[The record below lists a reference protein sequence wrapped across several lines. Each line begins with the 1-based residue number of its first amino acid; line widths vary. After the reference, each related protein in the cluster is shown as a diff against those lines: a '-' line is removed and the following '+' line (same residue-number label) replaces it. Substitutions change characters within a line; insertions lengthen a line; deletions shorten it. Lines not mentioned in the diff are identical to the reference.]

1 VSLRV
6 YISAPTAALRAGL
19 QAMLAGPGIE
29 LLGSATMPNQQ
40 AIAADVLVFAEPTQ
54 LDDAWWAGAGDVPPG
69 VVLLSEDPHA
79 AIRLRNMAVRGWALI
94 SADAGADELHAA
106 VVAAGQ
112 GLVLL
117 PRELADSLF
126 QQRVPVGE
134 PAEEPLTVRE
144 HEVLELLSQGLP
156 NKLIARELQISE
168 HTVKFHVSAIFAKL
182 GATSRTEAV
191 SRGARRGLISL

>member
-1 VSLRV
+1 MKLQV

-19 QAMLAGPGIE
+19 QAMLIDSGIT
-29 LLGSATMPNQQ
+29 LLGSAARPDQQ
-40 AIAADVLVFAEPTQ
+40 AIAADVLVFAELAQ

-79 AIRLRNMAVRGWALI
+79 AMRLRDLPVRGWALI
-94 SADAGADELHAA
+94 SVDADAGELQAA
-106 VVAAGQ
+106 VSAAGQ

-117 PRELADSLF
+117 PRELADSLL
-126 QQRVPVGE
+126 QQRL
-134 PAEEPLTVRE
+134 PAGDPPAEPLTARE
-144 HEVLELLSQGLP
+144 YEVLALLSQGLP